1 MSCILM
7 AVLALFLL
15 IFGAFPSSSWA
26 SIDSGSILSTVID
39 NNNNNEGDQPD
50 FAVDL
55 NATNFDAVLRDT
67 PSTHAI
73 VQFSANWC
81 PACRMYKPHYEKVA
95 RLFNGPE
102 AVHPGIILMTRVD
115 CALKLIA
122 ASAFEKME
130 MGVNKELCERF
141 SVVHYPML
149 LWGPS
154 SKFVAGDW
162 KPRQDESEI
171 LAIDDRRTADRLLN
185 WINKQ
190 MGSSF
195 GLADADGFDEGLEL
209 ENGSAVSS
217 G

>member
-26 SIDSGSILSTVID
+26 SIDSGSILNTVIV
-39 NNNNNEGDQPD
+39 NNNNNNKGDQPD

-73 VQFSANWC
+73 VQFSAHWS
-81 PACRMYKPHYEKVA
+81 PACRNYKPHYEKVA

-115 CALKLIA
+115 CALKI
-122 ASAFEKME
+122 
-130 MGVNKELCERF
+130 NKELCDRF

-162 KPRQDESEI
+162 QPRQDKSEI
-171 LAIDDRRTADRLLN
+171 HAIDDRRTADRLLN

-209 ENGSAVSS
+209 QNGSAVSS

>member
-1 MSCILM
+1 MSLSYRSYSMSCILM
-7 AVLALFLL
+7 VALALFLL

-39 NNNNNEGDQPD
+39 NNNKGDQPD

-81 PACRMYKPHYEKVA
+81 PACRMYKPHYEKVV

-115 CALKLIA
+115 CALK
-122 ASAFEKME
+122 
-130 MGVNKELCERF
+130 MGLEVNKELCERF

-162 KPRQDESEI
+162 KPRQDKSEI

-195 GLADADGFDEGLEL
+195 GLADAVGFDEGLEL

>member
-7 AVLALFLL
+7 VALALFLL

-39 NNNNNEGDQPD
+39 NNNNNNKGDQPD

-81 PACRMYKPHYEKVA
+81 PACRMYKPHYEKVV

-115 CALKLIA
+115 CALK
-122 ASAFEKME
+122 
-130 MGVNKELCERF
+130 VNKELCERF

-162 KPRQDESEI
+162 KPRQDKSEI

-195 GLADADGFDEGLEL
+195 GLADAVGFDEGLEL